1 MSPINNDSFAPV
13 GSKTTPSYYGRV
25 LVDNLSVLKAVF
37 IEGNGGKALLH

>member
-1 MSPINNDSFAPV
+1 MSPINNDGSPV

-25 LVDNLSVLKAVF
+25 LVDNLSALNAVF